1 MHDRS
6 FSRSSLR
13 WAGALAL
20 AFGFVTLAPGAGAQ
34 ELPPPDVKTKPKP
47 RPKPPEE
54 KEKKGEGQTG
64 GSGGGGGGQQ
74 QAPPVLLLSNDLAC
88 TVSVDGER
96 VATLRAKELRKVN
109 VSAGQHLLAAVSD
122 DGKLRWQK
130 VVDAK
135 AGQQVV
141 EINLAS
147 AGAIYSTEDFD
158 RQMARIWMG
167 VSDLKVAGEY
177 AASILDRAWGFHN
190 QNLATALHTAHEYLK
205 QQIED
210 LKKIVPNDPARKR
223 MSEDVLKIA
232 AAADKYIDLMTKAIT
247 EAQKANSWMG
257 SPNDMYSQAKAL
269 VPGIVFPSDAL
280 ETLKASKAFQE
291 GIPLDRRPELG
302 MAGDPRDFHLGAGYY
317 QSTPN
322 MLAVVAKNSL
332 ADDMGFKAGDR
343 LISVNGQNVGSLW
356 DLKLAMRS
364 NAGKKIRVLFD
375 REGKREDR
383 EMKVPSA
390 LP

>member
-1 MHDRS
+1 MR
-6 FSRSSLR
+6 SRSLLR
-13 WAGALAL
+13 SSSAGAGVLAL
-20 AFGFVTLAPGAGAQ
+20 AFGLVALAPGAGAQ

-47 RPKPPEE
+47 RPRPPEE
-54 KEKKGEGQTG
+54 KERR
-64 GSGGGGGGQQ
+64 GGGEAGQGGGAGQQ

-96 VATLRAKELRKVN
+96 VATLRAKELRRVN
-109 VSAGQHLLAAVSD
+109 VTPGQHLLAAVSD

-147 AGAIYSTEDFD
+147 AGAIYSSEDFD

-177 AASILDRAWGFHN
+177 AASILDKAWGFHN
-190 QNLATALHTAHEYLK
+190 QSLATALHTSHEYLK

-210 LKKIVPNDPARKR
+210 LKKIIPTDPARKR

-232 AAADKYIDLMTKAIT
+232 ASADKYIDLMTKAIT

-269 VPGIVFPSDAL
+269 EPTIVFPSDAL
-280 ETLKASKAFQE
+280 ATLKASKAFQE
-291 GIPLDRRPELG
+291 GLPVDRRPELG
-302 MAGDPRDFHLGAGYY
+302 LAGDARDFHLGAKCY

-332 ADDMGFKAGDR
+332 ADDLGFKAGDR
-343 LISVNGQNVGSLW
+343 LIAVNGQNVGSVW
-356 DLKLAMRS
+356 ELKLAMRS